1 MTTIDAEEEMNSAT
15 ASSFGNLT
23 QDHTVVLAGT
33 RGGGASS
40 SHRLSVSRVALL
52 SAHPCAIP
60 CHAQVAV
67 PPTCLL
73 LFATCR
79 YVPNQKSLGS
89 ELLEVGT

>member
-60 CHAQVAV
+60 CHVQAKASGCPSPAPMQSTLTA
-67 PPTCLL
+67 LL
-73 LFATCR
+73 N
-79 YVPNQKSLGS
+79 VS
-89 ELLEVGT
+89 